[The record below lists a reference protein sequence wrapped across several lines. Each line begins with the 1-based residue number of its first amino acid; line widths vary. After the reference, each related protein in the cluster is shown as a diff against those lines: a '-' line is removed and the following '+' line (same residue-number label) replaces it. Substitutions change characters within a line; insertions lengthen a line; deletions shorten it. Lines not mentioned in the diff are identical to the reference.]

1 MTVLPPS
8 PGWACIPSR
17 QGTECV
23 RRHECVLVARGKS
36 QVLAKG
42 SRGRKVSI
50 KGMPH
55 CSGLS
60 LLSDFSGHDAN
71 QVLSEQ

>member
-1 MTVLPPS
+1 M
-8 PGWACIPSR
+8 
-17 QGTECV
+17 